1 MLKLKLHPF
10 GHLTRR
16 AYSLEKTLIL
26 GKIEGR
32 RRRGQQRMRWLDS
45 ITDSIDMSL
54 SKLWETVKDREAWH
68 AWGAWGWTQL
78 SGWTRV
84 RGGGW
89 GHPEFNP
96 EITWQWMT
104 RITVLITV
112 VPDVWIPKRE
122 ERRPPR
128 QCNLQK
134 GEVYYWLEP
143 GPFAASNTVVQ
154 VREPRAQAVTQIYR
168 VSTHRWFK
176 RIGYKFAKQFHWPK
190 LSHGQDFPGGFC
202 PVPNS

>member
-1 MLKLKLHPF
+1 MEGLMLKLKLHSF

-45 ITDSIDMSL
+45 ITDSMDMSL
-54 SKLWETVKDREAWH
+54 SKLWEMVKDWEAWH

-96 EITWQWMT
+96 EIT
-104 RITVLITV
+104 
-112 VPDVWIPKRE
+112 
-122 ERRPPR
+122 
-128 QCNLQK
+128 
-134 GEVYYWLEP
+134 
-143 GPFAASNTVVQ
+143 
-154 VREPRAQAVTQIYR
+154 
-168 VSTHRWFK
+168 
-176 RIGYKFAKQFHWPK
+176 
-190 LSHGQDFPGGFC
+190 
-202 PVPNS
+202 